1 MTIRKLLFV
10 GIGATLLGLIAISV
24 VSIYSVS
31 KIKATVGR
39 LTELSTPLQVKTA
52 SLQREIEGVTGSLLR
67 LGMASSETEAK
78 EMSSR
83 AEDGLK
89 KVATLIEEIAKLQAN
104 STTMDQKALAGLQAE
119 VMTAVKER
127 IAMVEALRK
136 DAVRLEAALNS
147 SEQALN
153 MVAKDIK
160 GIAED
165 SAKKVSASFTSTS
178 EGMADL
184 QKVANISRTF
194 KDIQV
199 MMGDLDNIK
208 KPLQTSALKQRFKS
222 AIASIT
228 ADNNDNQVIKDAV
241 ITAKE
246 ISARMLADGTGL
258 FAMKA
263 SLLAGK
269 DVTKEYTQERSDL
282 SVRLME
288 AGTALQAAEMK
299 VEQASRL
306 AKGNSE
312 QAMNASS
319 KAAKANAAL
328 QPALLAA
335 KSADTNIHQVML
347 SAGLKDANE
356 SAAKVRK
363 DFAQSLSGLKNGKSF
378 LGGGTYQSVVKRIDT
393 AIASIST
400 AAQASDSIIAS
411 QIKILDAQIKTQ
423 EAITKVK
430 EIATREA
437 KSGDELGRKAA
448 DVQDQMV
455 KETASAVK
463 SSKSLIIILSI
474 VAASVVSIPL
484 FVTFARVRRS
494 MSSTNAMIDDIAKG
508 DGDLTKRLDASGHD
522 EFADMSGRFNE
533 FLGKLGV
540 TVSSIID
547 DTASLERVA
556 GQMDQSSV
564 GISKTASGVAMMVA
578 SSATAMT
585 EMAATASEIASAC
598 VSMQHD
604 AGKVEASARE
614 GSQVIVDANKVM
626 ATLADEVTKAAEN
639 VKILGERS
647 AEIGQVIETIQ
658 GIADQTNLLA
668 LNAAIEAAR
677 AGEQGRGFAVVA
689 DEVRALANRTSEATD
704 SIATVIKGIQDET
717 QKLVKEMEI
726 SVRHAQ
732 DGAQMAGNSGD
743 VVNGIVSSIT
753 QLNEQVSRVATAA
766 EEQSATSDD
775 VSATVTKIEQDIAI
789 VSKEAESGVKLAREL
804 AGVTA
809 KLASAVHQFK
819 V

>member
-1 MTIRKLLFV
+1 MTIRKLLFAS
-10 GIGATLLGLIAISV
+10 IGATLLGLIAISV

-31 KIKATVGR
+31 KIKGTVGR

-78 EMSSR
+78 EMSTR

-89 KVATLIEEIAKLQAN
+89 KVATLIDEIAKLQAN
-104 STTMDQKALAGLQAE
+104 STTTDQKVLADLQTE
-119 VMTAVKER
+119 VMTAVKGR
-127 IAMVEALRK
+127 IAITEGLRN
-136 DAVRLEAALNS
+136 DAATLESTLKS

-153 MVAKDIK
+153 TVAKDVK
-160 GIAED
+160 GITED
-165 SAKKVSASFTSTS
+165 SAKKVSASFASTS

-184 QKVANISRTF
+184 QQVANISRTF

-199 MMGDLDNIK
+199 MMGDLDGIK
-208 KPLQTSALKQRFKS
+208 KSLQISALKQRFKN

-228 ADNNDNQVIKDAV
+228 ADKNDDQTIKDAV
-241 ITAKE
+241 TTAKE
-246 ISARMLADGTGL
+246 ISTRMLADGTGL
-258 FAMKA
+258 FALKSA
-263 SLLAGK
+263 LLAGK
-269 DVTKEYTQERSDL
+269 DVARDYSQERSDL
-282 SVRLME
+282 SVKLME

-299 VEQASRL
+299 VEQVSRQ

-312 QAMNASS
+312 QAMTAGS
-319 KAAKANAAL
+319 KAAKASAAL

-335 KSADTNIHQVML
+335 KSADTNIRQVML
-347 SAGLKDANE
+347 ASTLKDVNE
-356 SAAKVRK
+356 NAEEVRK
-363 DFAQSLSGLKNGKSF
+363 DFAQSLAGLKNGKSL
-378 LGGGTYQSVVKRIDT
+378 LGGGAYASVVKRIDT

-400 AAQASDSIIAS
+400 AAQVSDSIVAA
-411 QIKILDAQIKTQ
+411 QIKILEAQAKTQ
-423 EAITKVK
+423 AAIAKVK
-430 EIATREA
+430 DIATSEA
-437 KSGDELGRKAA
+437 KSGDELGKKAA
-448 DVQDQMV
+448 NVQDQMV

-463 SSKSLIIILSI
+463 SSKSIIIILSV
-474 VAASVVSIPL
+474 VAAVIVSIPL
-484 FVTFARVRRS
+484 FVTFSRVRRS
-494 MSSTNAMIDDIAKG
+494 MSSTNSMIDDIAKG

-556 GQMDQSSV
+556 GQMDNSSAD
-564 GISKTASGVAMMVA
+564 ISKTASGVAMMVA

-598 VSMQHD
+598 VSMQRD
-604 AGKVEASARE
+604 ASKVEASARE
-614 GSQVIVDANKVM
+614 GSQVIMDANKVM
-626 ATLADEVTKAAEN
+626 ATLADEVTKAADN
-639 VKILGERS
+639 VKTLGERS

-689 DEVRALANRTSEATD
+689 DEVRALANRTAEATD
-704 SIATVIKGIQDET
+704 SIASVIKGIQDET
-717 QKLVKEMEI
+717 QKLVREMEI

-743 VVNGIVSSIT
+743 VVNGIVTSIT

-775 VSATVTKIEQDIAI
+775 VSSTVTRIEQDIAI
-789 VSKEAESGVKLAREL
+789 VSKEAESGVALAREL